1 MIRRQETLQLLKV
14 INDNE
19 EDHVFTEEDWIVK
32 TVDSILDNSII
43 DTINMYGKQESGPL
57 KEDISSLGTEVV
69 IDVDNNFTSART
81 SKIEL
86 YAMSEEQYLDF
97 EVTNLVSFSY
107 REKPIDIIKDE
118 KETDEVLFNEDSP
131 LIILKTDFIYT
142 SDRGLDTKKILD
154 VYIPFNLREVK
165 DEEADY

>member
-1 MIRRQETLQLLKV
+1 MKKEETLQLLKM

-19 EDHVFTEEDWIVK
+19 EGHVFSEEDWIVN
-32 TVDSILDNSII
+32 TIESILEDFRI
-43 DTINMYGKQESGPL
+43 DTLNIYGKKEIEAL
-57 KEDISSLGTEVV
+57 KEDISSLGTEIT

-86 YAMSEEQYLDF
+86 YAKSDRQYLDF
-97 EVTNLVSFSY
+97 EITNLVSFKY
-107 REKPIDIIKDE
+107 RENPIEIINDE
-118 KETDEVLFNEDSP
+118 KETDEVTFSEEDE
-131 LIILKTDFIYT
+131 LIILRTDFIYT

-154 VYIPFNLREVK
+154 IYVPYNLVEIL